1 MVIDARNR
9 VLLNKRVPMPRRMR
23 EVNQQLLNLLR
34 KSEGSNI
41 PDGEAYSNWYDAI
54 GRPAVKAHQALL
66 RPADVGY

>member
-1 MVIDARNR
+1 
-9 VLLNKRVPMPRRMR
+9 MR